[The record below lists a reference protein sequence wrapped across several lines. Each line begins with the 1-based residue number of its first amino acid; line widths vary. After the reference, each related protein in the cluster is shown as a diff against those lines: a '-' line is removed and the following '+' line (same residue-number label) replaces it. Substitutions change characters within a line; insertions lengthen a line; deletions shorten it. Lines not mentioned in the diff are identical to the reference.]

1 MSDNE
6 ENSADTQIDAKASKK
21 NSHNLPIII
30 GAVGLCVF
38 TLWMNRNQVAKST
51 LEASLHTKGVDA
63 KIDFQEL
70 QFDHAKFSQMKLS
83 KDGKDTIYA
92 TNGQINWHFNN
103 KRQLVIDKLSSQN
116 LYINV
121 GINDAGVDY
130 GALKPFFGGKK
141 SNSKS
146 FIKEIKIDELKLNLA
161 TKSGIFTFVG
171 PLNGDGDKEING
183 NFFVYSPQEI
193 IKTNNVQAP
202 KIDIKTGAINDGP
215 INLSAHLSGDKILF
229 GKTIIPEGINI
240 GETKISLGAK
250 MQMPENSKPP
260 IIEILPSQI
269 SSQFFEAKG
278 IKFKSP
284 EFKISRLYAELGKD
298 FKKDIAISA
307 SGALGFS
314 SLNIGNNKTGQSNVK
329 FEIARTANGQSRLN
343 FKTFANNFAMGI
355 KSNNIEANGIIDAK
369 IIDLS
374 QFQNAPIQGEISAN
388 LKGTKLIDLIKNN
401 PSIVNSSFNPFLQN
415 PNIYSNFTIE
425 GFAQNIIL
433 KPKGN
438 LRLDGANGANL
449 IFSLDKSLSP
459 NLVNLG
465 NGLPNIALGGKINAS
480 DKSGLKIDG
489 ILKSFNFKNNNIDLV
504 FENFSGKNIK
514 IQEQV
519 FDTNLKNAHIFI
531 NQNNKLSG
539 DFLGNAD
546 LHNKEINGHVNF
558 AGNINSDIINASI
571 KGNFEQ
577 INTQGIRAQNLDLNA
592 NIKGDTK
599 RVIDINSKI
608 ALGKLSNKDLSGSQ
622 ISLIANGKI
631 GIQSAPIFSGNINTS
646 ANDFRV
652 FETYIKKPK
661 LDGNIKFD
669 IAKNN
674 ISINSNNCVN
684 IEFEQLISANSSLS
698 DTNGKLCPDK
708 NGRIL
713 TNNIDGTIIYAQ
725 ADIGKS
731 VFKMGN
737 SPDAPIISLNQLK
750 GGFSPNGKNGQKFD
764 GNALDLKLQFKTSPT
779 EWAQIVSK
787 NTNIK
792 LVNTKSGTQI
802 DANIEKF
809 DALNLPIN
817 VSGALKGNM
826 TIPSGQ
832 KPNAQFEIKDIIV
845 SDKNTSPMF
854 SPFIING
861 RGQLQDEKINLF
873 GNARIEKHD
882 GDISQ
887 IFLEHDLQSGIGNV
901 LFDASSLTF
910 IPAVKGNES
919 IKLEA
924 KDIIPPLK
932 GIFND
937 TEGVL
942 DTRAGI
948 SWAPNQ
954 PVKSFARIS
963 TDDLGFSPPIGIA
976 QGIKGTIEI
985 ADILKLRTDKQQIIN
1000 IDIFDPGLPIEN
1012 GVLGFELSGNNSIDI
1027 NLVKW
1032 AFSNGTLSMRPVNIP
1047 FGQSPKSLIIDAKD
1061 IDIAKLLR
1069 LAKIP
1074 NLEVEGVM
1082 SGTLPINIVD
1092 NTFEIVGGHLYGEG
1106 DGVLRYTG
1114 PALGTEKPKPTGTQ
1128 KLKEKIFGKPS
1139 PSATEIAIEALRELH
1154 YKVLQIDVDGRIT
1167 GDMTFSVLLE
1177 GSNPALLQSHPFLF
1191 RIKASIPVGEIRA
1204 GYESIFQSSD
1214 QFIIDQLTKN
1224 TPTENKPK
1232 P

>member
-6 ENSADTQIDAKASKK
+6 ENSMDTQNDVKASKK
-21 NSHNLPIII
+21 SSHNLPIIV
-30 GAVGLCVF
+30 GAIGLCVF
-38 TLWMNRNQVAKST
+38 TLWINRNQVAKST
-51 LEASLHTKGVDA
+51 LEASFHAKGVDA
-63 KIDFQEL
+63 KIDFEEL
-70 QFDHAKFSQMKLS
+70 QFDHAKFSQMQLS
-83 KDGKDTIYA
+83 KDGRDTIYA
-92 TNGQINWHFNN
+92 RNGQISWHFNN

-116 LYINV
+116 LSINI
-121 GINDAGVDY
+121 GINESGVDY
-130 GALKPFFGGKK
+130 GALKPFFLGKK
-141 SNSKS
+141 NSSKS
-146 FIKEIKIDELKLNLA
+146 FIKEIQIDELKLNLVTPKGA
-161 TKSGIFTFVG
+161 FTFVG
-171 PLNGDGDKEING
+171 PIKGNGDSEING

-193 IKTNNVQAP
+193 IKSLGSQAP
-202 KIDIKTGAINDGP
+202 KIDIKTSSINNSP
-215 INLSAHLSGDKILF
+215 IELSAQLNGEKIIF
-229 GKTIIPEGINI
+229 GKSILPESIKV
-240 GETKISLGAK
+240 GETKIAIGAK
-250 MQMPENSKPP
+250 MKLPENGKSP
-260 IIEILPSQI
+260 IIEFLPSQI
-269 SSQFFEAKG
+269 SSQFFEAEN
-278 IKFKSP
+278 IKITAP
-284 EFKISRLYAELGKD
+284 EFKISRLYTEIGKEI
-298 FKKDIAISA
+298 KKDIGISA
-307 SGALGFS
+307 SGALSFS
-314 SLNIGNNKTGQSNVK
+314 SLNMGSNKTGKSDVL
-329 FEIARTANGQSRLN
+329 FEIARAQNGQTRLN
-343 FKTFANNFAMGI
+343 LKTNANNFAMGV
-355 KSNNIEANGIIDAK
+355 KSNNININGNIDAK
-369 IIDLS
+369 IIDIS
-374 QFQNAPIQGEISAN
+374 QFKNAPIKGEFAAN
-388 LKGTKLIDLIKNN
+388 LNGAKLIAFAKSN
-401 PSIVNSSFNPFLQN
+401 PAITNSSLNNFLQN
-415 PNIYSNFTIE
+415 PNIGANFTLDGLIE
-425 GFAQNIIL
+425 NINIR
-433 KPKGN
+433 PKGN
-438 LRLDGANGANL
+438 LKLAGANGAAL
-449 IFSLDKSLSP
+449 IFLPDNKLSP
-459 NLVNLG
+459 NIININ
-465 NGLPNIALGGKINAS
+465 NGTPNIALGGKLSAS
-480 DKSGLKIDG
+480 DKTGLKIDG
-489 ILKSFNFKNNNIDLV
+489 ILKAFNFKNNNIDAV
-504 FENFSGKNIK
+504 FENTFGKNLNAQNQI
-514 IQEQV
+514 
-519 FDTNLKNAHIFI
+519 FDLNLKNAHFAI
-531 NQNNKLSG
+531 NSNNKLSG
-539 DFLGNAD
+539 NFLGNTNF
-546 LHNKEINGHVNF
+546 HNKEINGNMNF
-558 AGNINSDIINASI
+558 AGNINSDIIDASV
-571 KGNFEQ
+571 KGAFKQ
-577 INTQGIRAQNLDLNA
+577 IFTQGINAQNLDLSA

-599 RVIDINSKI
+599 RAIEINSKI
-608 ALGKLSNKDLSGSQ
+608 ALGKLSTKDISGSQ

-631 GIQSAPIFSGNINTS
+631 GINNAPIFSGLISTS
-646 ANDFRV
+646 ANDFRA
-652 FETYIKKPK
+652 FETFIKKPK
-661 LDGNIKFD
+661 LDGKISLD
-669 IAKNN
+669 IANNN
-674 ISINSNNCVN
+674 ININSDNCVN

-713 TNNIDGTIIYAQ
+713 TNNATGTIIYAQ

-737 SPDAPIISLNQLK
+737 SPDAPIVSLNQLK
-750 GGFSPNGKNGQKFD
+750 GGFSPDGKNGQKFD

-792 LVNTKSGTQI
+792 LVNNKSGTKI

-817 VSGALKGNM
+817 VSGALNGNM
-826 TIPSGQ
+826 FIPSGQ

-845 SDKNTSPMF
+845 SDKNASPMF

-861 RGQLQDEKINLF
+861 RGQLQEDKINLF
-873 GNARIEKHD
+873 GNARIENHD

-924 KDIIPPLK
+924 KDIVPPLK

-954 PVKSFARIS
+954 PVKSFALIS

-1000 IDIFDPGLPIEN
+1000 VDTFDPGIPIEN

-1106 DGVLRYTG
+1106 EGVLRYTG
-1114 PALGTEKPKPTGTQ
+1114 PAIGGEKPKPSATQ

-1191 RIKASIPVGEIRA
+1191 RIKANIPVGEIRA

-1224 TPTENKPK
+1224 TPIDNKPK

>member
-1 MSDNE
+1 MSDDE
-6 ENSADTQIDAKASKK
+6 ENNADTQNDAKPSKK

-38 TLWMNRNQVAKST
+38 ALWMNRNQVAKST
-51 LEASLHTKGVDA
+51 LEASLHAKGIDA
-63 KIDFQEL
+63 KIDFEEL

-92 TNGQINWHFNN
+92 TNGEINWHLND

-121 GINDAGVDY
+121 GINENGVDY
-130 GALKPFFGGKK
+130 GALKPFFSGKK
-141 SNSKS
+141 SSSKS
-146 FIKEIKIDELKLNLA
+146 FIKEIKIGELKLNLA
-161 TKSGIFTFVG
+161 TQKGIFTFVG
-171 PLNGDGDKEING
+171 PLIGDGDKEING

-193 IKTNNVQAP
+193 IKTNNDKAP
-202 KIDIKTGAINDGP
+202 KIDIKTGTINNGP
-215 INLSAHLSGDKILF
+215 ISLSAQINGDKIIF
-229 GKTIIPEGINI
+229 GNSVIPKGISL

-250 MQMPENSKPP
+250 MQVPENSKPP

-269 SSQFFEAKG
+269 SSQFFETQG
-278 IKFKSP
+278 IKFKNP
-284 EFKISRLYAELGKD
+284 EFKISRLYAELGKNIA
-298 FKKDIAISA
+298 KDIALST
-307 SGALGFS
+307 SGEFNFS
-314 SLNIGNNKTGQSNVK
+314 NLNIGNNNIGQSNIL
-329 FEIARTANGQSRLN
+329 FELARTENGQSRLN
-343 FKTFANNFAMGI
+343 FKSIANNFAMGI
-355 KSNNIEANGIIDAK
+355 KSNNIKANGIIDAK

-374 QFQNAPIQGEISAN
+374 QFQNAPIKGEIDAN
-388 LKGTKLIDLIKNN
+388 LNGTKLIDFVKNN
-401 PSIVNSSFNPFLQN
+401 PSIINSNLNPFLQN
-415 PNIYSNFTIE
+415 PNIATSFAIDGY
-425 GFAQNIIL
+425 AQNIIL
-433 KPKGN
+433 KPKN
-438 LRLDGANGANL
+438 SLKLNGANGAILN
-449 IFSLDKSLSP
+449 FTPDNNLSP
-459 NLVNLG
+459 NLINIG
-465 NGLPNIALGGKINAS
+465 TGLPKISLGGRLNAS
-480 DKSGLKIDG
+480 DESGLKFDG
-489 ILKSFNFKNNNIDLV
+489 ILKSFNFKDNNIDLV
-504 FENFSGKNIK
+504 FENTSGKNIK
-514 IQEQV
+514 IQNQI

-539 DFLGNAD
+539 SFLGNSD
-546 LHNKEINGHVNF
+546 FHNQEINGRLNF
-558 AGNINSDIINASI
+558 AGNINSDIIDASV
-571 KGNFEQ
+571 KGNFAQ
-577 INTQGIRAQNLDLNA
+577 INTQGIKAQNLDLRA
-592 NIKGDTK
+592 NLNGNTK
-599 RVIDINSKI
+599 SAIGINSKI
-608 ALGKLSNKDLSGSQ
+608 SLGKINTKDISGNQ
-622 ISLIANGKI
+622 ISLNANGII
-631 GIQSAPIFSGNINTS
+631 GLNNAPIFSGKINAN
-646 ANDFRV
+646 ANDFSA
-652 FETYIKKPK
+652 FETYIKRPK
-661 LDGNIKFD
+661 LDGNIRLN
-669 IAKNN
+669 IAQDG
-674 ISINSNNCVN
+674 IGLNSTNCIN
-684 IEFEQLISANSSLS
+684 IEFEQLISANAALN

-708 NGRIL
+708 MGRIFA
-713 TNNIDGTIIYAQ
+713 NNKNGTIIYAQ
-725 ADIGKS
+725 TDIGKS
-731 VFKMGN
+731 VLKMGN

-750 GGFSPNGKNGQKFD
+750 GSFSPNGKNGQKFD
-764 GNALDLKLQFKTSPT
+764 GNALDLKLQFKTSPN

-787 NTNIK
+787 NTNIN

-817 VSGALKGNM
+817 ASGALNGKM
-826 TIPSGQ
+826 IIPSGQ
-832 KPNAQFEIKDIIV
+832 KPNAQFELKNIIV

-854 SPFIING
+854 APFIING
-861 RGQLQDEKINLF
+861 RGQLQEDKINLF
-873 GNARIEKHD
+873 GNARIENHD

-887 IFLEHDLQSGIGNV
+887 IFLEHNLQSGIGNV

-910 IPAVKGNES
+910 IPAIKGNES

-948 SWAPNQ
+948 SWAPNE

-985 ADILKLRTDKQQIIN
+985 ADILKLRTDKQQIIKV
-1000 IDIFDPGLPIEN
+1000 DSFDPGLPIEN
-1012 GVLGFELSGNNSIDI
+1012 GELGFELSGNNSIDI

-1082 SGTLPINIVD
+1082 SGTLPINIID

-1106 DGVLRYTG
+1106 EGVLRYTG
-1114 PALGTEKPKPTGTQ
+1114 PQIGGEKPKPTGTQ

-1139 PSATEIAIEALRELH
+1139 PSATDIAIDALRELH

-1177 GSNPALLQSHPFLF
+1177 GSNPALLQNHPFLF
-1191 RIKASIPVGEIRA
+1191 RIKAKIPVGEIRA

-1214 QFIIDQLTKN
+1214 QFIIDQLSKASTQTQ
-1224 TPTENKPK
+1224 TPK
-1232 P
+1232 